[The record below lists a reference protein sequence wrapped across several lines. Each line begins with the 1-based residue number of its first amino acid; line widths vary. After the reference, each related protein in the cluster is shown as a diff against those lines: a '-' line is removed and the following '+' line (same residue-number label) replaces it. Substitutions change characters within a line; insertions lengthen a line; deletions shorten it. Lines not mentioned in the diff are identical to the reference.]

1 MALMTADST
10 LKDYL
15 LRTKGITEICDAD
28 GAVLGYYAPA
38 AVADQIPAL
47 RLVTL
52 FDPEELKR
60 RKASIHAGYSFDEV
74 KEHLRSLERAT

>member
-1 MALMTADST
+1 MALMTADNT

-15 LRTKGITEICDAD
+15 LRTKEIMEVRDAD

-47 RLVTL
+47 RLVAL
-52 FDPEELKR
+52 FDAQELKR
-60 RKASIHAGYSFDEV
+60 RKASTHPGYSFDEV
-74 KEHLRSLERAT
+74 KEHIRSLEQAT